1 MTHLE
6 GVDDFGMTIMLHVVE
21 PLQSQDR
28 LVVLSVPGLRLKI
41 FLEVVLQ
48 GGERL
53 GMEPAIGVE
62 AHKVVEHNL
71 ELMEVVHEAVS
82 VGFTADCQVP
92 TDFLTSLSIA
102 SQLFVPGCPQ
112 GDLVDFFIKLSKG
125 RKRHFEVT
133 RRCVRCS

>member
-1 MTHLE
+1 M
-6 GVDDFGMTIMLHVVE
+6 
-21 PLQSQDR
+21 
-28 LVVLSVPGLRLKI
+28 VL
-41 FLEVVLQ
+41 
-48 GGERL
+48 
-53 GMEPAIGVE
+53 EPAIGVE

-112 GDLVDFFIKLSKG
+112 SDLVDFFIKLCKG
-125 RKRHFEVT
+125 RKRHLEVT
-133 RRCVRCS
+133 RRCVRCSGVFVGRAVTLGGMARQGQHNS

>member
-1 MTHLE
+1 
-6 GVDDFGMTIMLHVVE
+6 ML
-21 PLQSQDR
+21 
-28 LVVLSVPGLRLKI
+28 GL
-41 FLEVVLQ
+41 
-48 GGERL
+48 
-53 GMEPAIGVE
+53 EPAIGVE